1 MSSLSSRV
9 AAIFEVGQVSKV
21 VSLRLKDDQVERLE
35 RAARWLG
42 RTPSEAAALLLE
54 ESLRQREF
62 AFVEFR
68 DSPVGRQAYLKGTRL
83 AVWQVVSLARS
94 FDDDATRT
102 AAHLE
107 IPAVA
112 VRAALAY
119 AAAYPAE
126 IEAAVADNAR
136 AAADLVRLIPDL
148 EAVVVDAA
156 AP

>member
-1 MSSLSSRV
+1 M
-9 AAIFEVGQVSKV
+9 SKV
-21 VSLRLKDDQVERLE
+21 ISLRLKGDQVERLE
-35 RAARWLG
+35 RAARRLG
-42 RTPSEAAALLLE
+42 RSPSEAAALLLE

-68 DSPVGRQAYLKGTRL
+68 DSPVGRQAYLQGTRL

-94 FDDDATRT
+94 YGGDVAQT

-107 IPAVA
+107 LPALYIA
-112 VRAALAY
+112 AALRY

-126 IEAAVADNAR
+126 IEAAIADNACTP
-136 AAADLVRLIPDL
+136 ADLTQLIPNL
-148 EAVVVDAA
+148 EVIEVDAA

>member
-1 MSSLSSRV
+1 M
-9 AAIFEVGQVSKV
+9 SKV

-35 RAARWLG
+35 RAARRLG

-62 AFVEFR
+62 AFIEFR

-83 AVWQVVSLARS
+83 AVWQVVPLARS
-94 FDDDATRT
+94 FGGDVART

-107 IPAVA
+107 IPVVA
-112 VRAALAY
+112 VRAALGY
-119 AAAYPAE
+119 AAAYPVE

-136 AAADLVRLIPDL
+136 AAADLVRLIPGL
-148 EAVVVDAA
+148 EAVEVDAA

>member
-1 MSSLSSRV
+1 M
-9 AAIFEVGQVSKV
+9 SKV

-35 RAARWLG
+35 RAARRLG
-42 RTPSEAAALLLE
+42 RTPSEAAAILLE

-83 AVWQVVSLARS
+83 AVWQVVPLARS
-94 FDDDATRT
+94 FGGDVART
-102 AAHLE
+102 AAYLE
-107 IPAVA
+107 IPKVA
-112 VRAALAY
+112 VQAALAY

-126 IEAAVADNAR
+126 VEAAIADNAH
-136 AAADLVRLIPDL
+136 AAADLSRLIPTL